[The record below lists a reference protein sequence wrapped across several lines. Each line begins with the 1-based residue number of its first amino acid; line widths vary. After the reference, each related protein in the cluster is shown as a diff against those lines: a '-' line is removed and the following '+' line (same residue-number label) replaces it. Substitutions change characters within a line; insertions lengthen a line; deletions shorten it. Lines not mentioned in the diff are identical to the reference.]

1 MRELFSVLRTGFG
14 MLRMEEVRRRAN
26 NTTFVEVEP
35 TSYELL
41 RDFRV
46 STRQMFTNDYRW
58 LKSMGTK
65 LWANPLNHKATDFGL
80 TNPPSALETLRTS
93 GVAMG
98 PGAS

>member
-1 MRELFSVLRTGFG
+1 MNYSETSEFRQDRCLYVLY
-14 MLRMEEVRRRAN
+14 
-26 NTTFVEVEP
+26 
-35 TSYELL
+35 S
-41 RDFRV
+41 
-46 STRQMFTNDYRW
+46 RQMNDYRW